1 MEQMTRTVRSA
12 VLGIAMAM
20 AMCPVAVAKKDDPPK
35 TRTVRVSQTV
45 GQTIPNSTT
54 TADGRLESTLR
65 LKGRKLADRKIS
77 DVNVTVQ
84 TIGTGG
90 NAAGELRAILTA
102 PSGASTWLFGGG
114 LTGPNIGPLTLDDD
128 TPMFIGL
135 GLPRS
140 PEQLGAAYQGTAQPV
155 CFFAFGSCSL
165 STLDDGR
172 VRGAWILRMYDTTG
186 AQTSTLIGWSLEI
199 KARAVASKKRN

>member
-1 MEQMTRTVRSA
+1 VLVTA
-12 VLGIAMAM
+12 LVLGLAPA
-20 AMCPVAVAKKDDPPK
+20 AGAKKDDPPK
-35 TRTVRVSQTV
+35 TRTVRVSQVV
-45 GQTIPNSTT
+45 GQSIPNV
-54 TADGRLESTLR
+54 TATQDGRLESPMR
-65 LKGRKLADRKIS
+65 LKGRKLDDRKIS

-84 TIGTGG
+84 TVGSGG
-90 NAAGELRAILTA
+90 NAAGELRAILSA
-102 PSGASTWLFGGG
+102 PNGASTWLFGGG
-114 LTGPNIGPLTLDDD
+114 LAGPNIGPLTLDDE

-172 VRGAWILRMYDTTG
+172 VRGTWILRMYDTTG